1 MRKVLA
7 FFGAFNPPTR
17 AHVDLAEFAMK
28 QTNSEEVIFVPSKSD
43 YILEKQKKNFAF
55 EDGERLY
62 MLDSLL
68 KTHQQFAV
76 CNHDIMAE
84 TQPRTYETLCWIRDK
99 HSLLPSLLIGAD
111 QLSDMEE
118 KWTHVHEIAREFGI
132 VCLSRKAF
140 STESILR
147 SNFWK
152 DIAQYVQVIET
163 PANTRWI
170 SSSSVRNYIAEIQEA
185 DRLLRKDVPEEI
197 YNYIKEQYLR

>member
-1 MRKVLA
+1 MKKVLA
-7 FFGAFNPPTR
+7 FFGAFNPPTK
-17 AHVDLAEFAMK
+17 AHIDLAEFAMK
-28 QTNSEEVIFVPSKSD
+28 QTNCEEVIFVPSKSE
-43 YILEKQKKNFAF
+43 YIIEKQNKNFAF
-55 EDGERLY
+55 SDDERIY
-62 MLDSLL
+62 MLDKLINNHPWIRV
-68 KTHQQFAV
+68 T
-76 CNHDIMAE
+76 NHDIMAE
-84 TQPRTYETLCWIRDK
+84 TQPRSYDTLCWLRDAF
-99 HSLLPSLLIGAD
+99 HRPSLLIGAD